1 MASSPQDA
9 IIIGLPW
16 ELIAEFLTLTEILTT
31 RLVSRSVISWVHDL
45 SPQTCGAMLEQ
56 ALKSRNMHLVPRGSW
71 EDAVQDQQGIAD
83 MLIRDN
89 IQHSSPLDIT
99 LRCFRVLKSIPMEV
113 AVAFNGEY
121 GRHCIPLEYNVD
133 KHITEFKLQK
143 ACSRRKCK
151 TCQLFIPACEDPDTT
166 INKYLT
172 VPDKHGKKIDLT
184 RFYNKC
190 VPNLPPDLICPSCRC
205 SDKRTLVLSVLSYPS
220 NSATTKSTLL
230 TYTPLQQ
237 EGTTTHGKIETGDNE
252 EEPVPPRKR
261 PRIASPK
268 QSFAFPPICN
278 DLSIPTRRAPLE
290 QDSNIKHAIAIHC
303 VSCTKFGVVAP
314 AGPCLNERFPCHER
328 ARLVTVGRHATTIGG
343 IYVRR
348 KCSNQRCLQAVSCE
362 TCSREVWHLA
372 YDRQDRSNSVGV
384 ATVKTRCEHCNI
396 RYCNDGQCARLTSV
410 CHHS

>member
-1 MASSPQDA
+1 M
-9 IIIGLPW
+9 
-16 ELIAEFLTLTEILTT
+16 
-31 RLVSRSVISWVHDL
+31 
-45 SPQTCGAMLEQ
+45 
-56 ALKSRNMHLVPRGSW
+56 
-71 EDAVQDQQGIAD
+71 
-83 MLIRDN
+83 
-89 IQHSSPLDIT
+89 
-99 LRCFRVLKSIPMEV
+99 
-113 AVAFNGEY
+113 Y
-121 GRHCIPLEYNVD
+121 
-133 KHITEFKLQK
+133 FKLQK

-151 TCQLFIPACEDPDTT
+151 TCQLFIPACDDPDTT

-314 AGPCLNERFPCHER
+314 AGPCL
-328 ARLVTVGRHATTIGG
+328 
-343 IYVRR
+343 
-348 KCSNQRCLQAVSCE
+348 

-396 RYCNDGQCARLTSV
+396 RYCNDGECARLTSV
-410 CHHS
+410 CHHFSF